1 MEGVGQS
8 VVPVV
13 GMLFSVFPDRW
24 ESGPWVAG
32 TGVCCFGLGL
42 GGGATFGGVGEG
54 VRQGGGIVVGA
65 FDLCAK
71 HQGGGT
77 HLAVTEGGLV
87 VGGAT

>member
-8 VVPVV
+8 EVLVV

-24 ESGPWVAG
+24 ESGPRV
-32 TGVCCFGLGL
+32 GLGL
-42 GGGATFGGVGEG
+42 GGGTTFSGVGEG
-54 VRQGGGIVVGA
+54 GA

-71 HQGGGT
+71 HKGGGT
-77 HLAVTEGGLV
+77 HLAVPEGGLV

>member
-8 VVPVV
+8 VVLVV

-32 TGVCCFGLGL
+32 TGVCCLGLGLGLGL
-42 GGGATFGGVGEG
+42 GGGTTFGGVGEG
-54 VRQGGGIVVGA
+54 GA

-71 HQGGGT
+71 HKGGGT
-77 HLAVTEGGLV
+77 HLAVPEGGLV